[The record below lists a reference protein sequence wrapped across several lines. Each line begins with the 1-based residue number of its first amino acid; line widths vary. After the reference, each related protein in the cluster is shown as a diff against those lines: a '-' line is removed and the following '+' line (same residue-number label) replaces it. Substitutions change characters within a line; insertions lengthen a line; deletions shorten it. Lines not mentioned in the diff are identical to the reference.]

1 MGVAVVGEVLEQHLL
16 RGEFERGSIM
26 IPKVIHYCW
35 FGGNPLTELAEKC
48 IESWKKFCPD
58 YEIVRWDETNFDV
71 NQNDYCR
78 EAYESKKWAFVSDY
92 ARLKV
97 LYEYG
102 GIYMD
107 TDVEV
112 TKNLDLFLKHNA
124 FSGFEDE
131 KHIPTG
137 IMASE
142 KDGIW
147 MNLLLSYYDDRH
159 FALED
164 GSYDLTT
171 NVTSI
176 TDMTMKKYPLLLN
189 NQFQETDG
197 VYTLYPS
204 DFFCPKNHYSREL
217 KLTENT
223 HTIHHFDGSWFSD
236 EDKYAKKLRVL
247 FSKYLNI
254 EIARILAKVFSVI
267 KHRGFKGII
276 TEITSGSRG

>member
-1 MGVAVVGEVLEQHLL
+1 
-16 RGEFERGSIM
+16 M

-112 TKNLDLFLKHNA
+112 TKKLDAFLKHNA

-131 KHIPTG
+131 SHIPTG

-142 KDGIW
+142 KNGEW
-147 MNLLLSYYDDRH
+147 MKLLLSYYDDRH
-159 FALED
+159 FVLDD
-164 GSYDLTT
+164 GNLDLTT
-171 NVTSI
+171 NITSI
-176 TDMTMKKYPLLLN
+176 TNMTLSKYPLMLN
-189 NQFQETDG
+189 NQFQEVDG
-197 VYTLYPS
+197 VYALYSS
-204 DFFCPKNHYSREL
+204 DFFCPKDYVSGEL
-217 KLTENT
+217 RITDNT
-223 HTIHHFDGSWFSD
+223 HTIHHFDGSWASESWKWRSKFIQ
-236 EDKYAKKLRVL
+236 KYYKFLGKTGARYLSIVFYCLMAGDFEYIINKVKKM
-247 FSKYLNI
+247 
-254 EIARILAKVFSVI
+254 
-267 KHRGFKGII
+267 FK
-276 TEITSGSRG
+276 RRLL